1 MDLPSG
7 DAGCSAQAHGIRRQD
22 IQAVMLKAAELRA
35 LHAALLQ
42 GGSGGG
48 PAVAM
53 LAAGGSHSVPHA
65 ATQPSVQEDY
75 PVFTPSY
82 EEDPLPGYNCL
93 RPENRSLSQTWNAIS
108 MEGERSINEA
118 VAYDTK
124 SLNNESQVS
133 SIGELISKR
142 TSSINRMLQVQIP
155 EANSLK
161 SLSGRTGSGECSTTA
176 MQDTCKQE
184 TVSLETDAD
193 RKKLKNTKGM
203 VASGKPD
210 QSVKMHPKHRGLVLS
225 WLFPKS
231 RKTNKPENMPQF
243 PKIFE
248 MSPKTVKSEDMS
260 QLLKEWGVLSL
271 ESLKKELMEA
281 NENKDAALA
290 EVSAMRFSLGEL
302 QQKLVSLEAYCKE
315 LKKAL
320 KQASHAKS
328 TLVQDKPNLSKRMK
342 SIGGKRENIMPVSEE
357 VMVEGFLQ
365 IVSEARLS
373 VKQFCKTLIQ
383 QIKETDDDLSYKI
396 NLLLQPYDLMLNSKY
411 LKGVIKHLEALVN
424 QCLYQDFENCVFR
437 KNGSPK
443 FLDPQQECQENFSSF
458 VALRNLSWNEVVQK
472 GAKVYSEDFSKFCD
486 QKMGCIITMLNWSR
500 PWPEE
505 LLQCFFIAAKCIWS
519 LHLLAFSFSPP
530 LTILR
535 VEEDR
540 NFDPV
545 YMEDI
550 PLEGHRVQGPARVKM
565 TAMPGFYVQDRVLRC
580 RVLCRHGSLP

>member
-7 DAGCSAQAHGIRRQD
+7 DGGSSSQAHGIRRQD
-22 IQAVMLKAAELRA
+22 IQAAMLKAAELRA

-42 GGSGGG
+42 GGSGGS
-48 PAVAM
+48 PTVAM
-53 LAAGGSHSVPHA
+53 LAASSSHSVPHA
-65 ATQPSVQEDY
+65 ATQLSVQEDY

-82 EEDPLPGYNCL
+82 EGDPLPGYDCPH
-93 RPENRSLSQTWNAIS
+93 PENRSLSQTWNAIS
-108 MEGERSINEA
+108 MEGERKINEA

-124 SLNNESQVS
+124 SLNNEPQVS
-133 SIGELISKR
+133 SIVELISKR

-184 TVSLETDAD
+184 TSLEMDAD

-203 VASGKPD
+203 VASWKPE
-210 QSVKMHPKHRGLVLS
+210 QSEKMHPKHRGLVLS

-231 RKTNKPENMPQF
+231 RKTNKPENTSQL

-248 MSPKTVKSEDMS
+248 MSPRTVKSEDTS

-271 ESLKKELMEA
+271 ESLKKELMVA

-290 EVSAMRFSLGEL
+290 EVSAMRCSLGEL

-315 LKKAL
+315 LNKAL

-328 TLVQDKPNLSKRMK
+328 TLVQDKPNLSKR
-342 SIGGKRENIMPVSEE
+342 STGSKRENMMPVSEE

-383 QIKETDDDLSYKI
+383 QIKETDDDLSDKI
-396 NLLLQPYDLMLNSKY
+396 NLLLQPHHLMLNSKY
-411 LKGVIKHLEALVN
+411 LKGVIYHLEALVN

-443 FLDPQQECQENFSSF
+443 LLDPQRECQENFSSF

-486 QKMGCIITMLNWSR
+486 QKMGCISTMLNWSR

-505 LLQCFFIAAKCIWS
+505 LLQCFFIAAKCIWL

-550 PLEGHRVQGPARVKM
+550 PLERHRAQGPARVKM
-565 TAMPGFYVQDRVLRC
+565 MAMPGFYVQDRVLRC
-580 RVLCRHGSLP
+580 RVLCRHGTLP

>member
-1 MDLPSG
+1 MDLPGG
-7 DAGCSAQAHGIRRQD
+7 DGGCSSQAHGIRRQD
-22 IQAVMLKAAELRA
+22 IQAAMLKAAELRA

-42 GGSGGG
+42 GGSGGS
-48 PAVAM
+48 PTVAM

-65 ATQPSVQEDY
+65 ATQLSVQEDY

-82 EEDPLPGYNCL
+82 EGDPLPGYDCPH
-93 RPENRSLSQTWNAIS
+93 PENRSLSQTWNAIS
-108 MEGERSINEA
+108 MEGERKINEA

-124 SLNNESQVS
+124 SLNNEPQVS
-133 SIGELISKR
+133 SIVELISKR

-184 TVSLETDAD
+184 TSLEMDAD

-203 VASGKPD
+203 VASWKPE
-210 QSVKMHPKHRGLVLS
+210 QSEKMHPKHRGLVLS

-231 RKTNKPENMPQF
+231 RKTNKPENTSQL

-248 MSPKTVKSEDMS
+248 MSPRTVKSEDTS

-271 ESLKKELMEA
+271 ESLKKELMVA

-290 EVSAMRFSLGEL
+290 EVSAMRCSLGEL

-315 LKKAL
+315 LNKAL

-328 TLVQDKPNLSKRMK
+328 TLVQDKPNLSKR
-342 SIGGKRENIMPVSEE
+342 STGSKRENMMPVSEE
-357 VMVEGFLQ
+357 VMLEGFLQ

-383 QIKETDDDLSYKI
+383 QIKETDDDLSDKI
-396 NLLLQPYDLMLNSKY
+396 NLLLQPHHLMLNSKY
-411 LKGVIKHLEALVN
+411 LKGVIYHLEALVN

-443 FLDPQQECQENFSSF
+443 LLDPQRECQENFSSF

-486 QKMGCIITMLNWSR
+486 QKMGCISTMLNWSR

-505 LLQCFFIAAKCIWS
+505 LLQCFFIAAKCIWL

-540 NFDPV
+540 NFDPI

-550 PLEGHRVQGPARVKM
+550 PLERHKAQGPARVKM
-565 TAMPGFYVQDRVLRC
+565 MAMPGFYVQDRVLKC